1 LSGWLIA
8 ILATLGTLLFGVVK
22 ADLEDAKVCR
32 WLARHLIY
40 RAAERLP
47 RGERARWREEAIS
60 DTLAL
65 PPGRLPPLLW
75 ALDMY
80 RRSGSW
86 AQTRGAPSRWELL
99 VDRIRAAQEWLR
111 SLPQARTRSREESK
125 QHHPSRNQETAQQIM
140 AAGINSKQAV
150 GTATLEVGLTA
161 TAAGIGSTA
170 TYRPTVDVS
179 HDGAPYLTHT
189 SFVVWLRQQ
198 RQDFEAHID
207 RRFEEYRRAR
217 DRELGL

>member
-8 ILATLGTLLFGVVK
+8 LLATLGTLLFGVVK

-75 ALDMY
+75 ALDVY

-86 AQTRGAPSRWELL
+86 AQTRGAPSRWEIL

-111 SLPQARTRSREESK
+111 SLPHAQTRSREESK
-125 QHHPSRNQETAQQIM
+125 QHHPSRNPDTAQEIM
-140 AAGINSKQAV
+140 ATAINGAEAVTMVSGQTSVFKSHALELAVAQADFE
-150 GTATLEVGLTA
+150 A
-161 TAAGIGSTA
+161 
-170 TYRPTVDVS
+170 
-179 HDGAPYLTHT
+179 
-189 SFVVWLRQQ
+189 WLRKQ

-207 RRFEEYRRAR
+207 QQVVEFRRYRDSVLLAP
-217 DRELGL
+217 